1 MVYSI
6 FKGGDNMSPSFI
18 SNYVDTD
25 NRYKQEVE
33 DIIPSVIVSV
43 NRAGRN
49 MIRDNVPL
57 SVRE

>member
-1 MVYSI
+1 
-6 FKGGDNMSPSFI
+6 MSPSFI

-33 DIIPSVIVSV
+33 NIIPSVVVSV
-43 NRAGRN
+43 NRAGRYMN
-49 MIRDNVPL
+49 HDNAPL

>member
-1 MVYSI
+1 
-6 FKGGDNMSPSFI
+6 MSPSFI

-33 DIIPSVIVSV
+33 NIIPSVVVSV
-43 NRAGRN
+43 NHAGRN
-49 MIRDNVPL
+49 MVHDNVPL

>member
-1 MVYSI
+1 
-6 FKGGDNMSPSFI
+6 MSSSFI

-33 DIIPSVIVSV
+33 NIIPSVVVSV
-43 NRAGRN
+43 NRTGRT
-49 MIRDNVPL
+49 MVHDNVPL